1 MATWQQLREGVGRAW
16 GSLVEGWHQLQ
27 DRASGAMTRFVPG
40 ASKMYPTEQE
50 HQEILHRNSGWGVLA
65 AEVFDD
71 TKKVVVRLEAPG
83 LEADE
88 IDLQVI
94 NNMLVVRG
102 EKSLQREQ
110 EAGQYHIIECAYG
123 SFERAIPL
131 PADVDPDATKASY
144 KRGILRIEL
153 PKINGQKKS
162 KIKVLGS

>member
-16 GSLVEGWHQLQ
+16 DSLVDGWNQLH

-40 ASKMYPTEQE
+40 ASKMYPTEREQQE
-50 HQEILHRNSGWGVLA
+50 FTHRNSGWGVLA

-71 TKKVVVRLEAPG
+71 AKNVIVRLEAPG
-83 LEADE
+83 LEAKE

-102 EKSLQREQ
+102 EKSLQQ
-110 EAGQYHIIECAYG
+110 EHNDGQYHIIECAYG

-131 PADVDPDATKASY
+131 PAEVDPNLTKATY
-144 KRGILRIEL
+144 KRGILRVEL
-153 PKINGQKKS
+153 PKLKGQKQQ
-162 KIKVLGS
+162 KIKVSVE

>member
-16 GSLVEGWHQLQ
+16 DSLIDGWNQLH

-40 ASKMYPTEQE
+40 ASKMYPTEREQQE
-50 HQEILHRNSGWGVLA
+50 LIHRNSGWGVLA

-71 TKKVVVRLEAPG
+71 AKSVIVRLEAPG
-83 LEADE
+83 LEAKE

-102 EKSLQREQ
+102 EKSLQQ
-110 EAGQYHIIECAYG
+110 EHNDGQYHIIECAYG

-131 PADVDPDATKASY
+131 PAEVDSEKTKASY
-144 KRGILRIEL
+144 KRGILRVEL
-153 PKINGQKKS
+153 PKLTGQKQQ
-162 KIKVLGS
+162 KIKVSVE